1 LTRAISFDYR
11 TSMTSSFVIDVS
23 LWWLFPAS
31 LLVFALASMLG
42 IDGAALLLP
51 IVLFAM
57 EHLPADDQL
66 GLCLLCAV
74 AQLLV
79 GSIIVAYRKTVD
91 WTTCAVAVVISL
103 IGCVSGVLI
112 RTVLA
117 SYSSQ
122 VVLFLFSAT
131 MLVLALF
138 VAVLSVVGGGTRASL
153 LLAARPSS
161 SDMRSDASW
170 ESVADVPEEHS
181 HSNRS
186 SLSMPRSPLTPDL
199 SERSPLVQSVSSDSF
214 ERVHAHGATT
224 QPPVFRAPPLISEV
238 FLQPR
243 APPKST
249 TRIEELHDRLIVVR
263 SGEKF
268 RYRIGKP
275 LEAVALTLAGGLLT
289 GMVGSGIGLS
299 LVAVLVGRCRVPFE
313 VAVATALTTSLVS
326 VVVSSIAW
334 LVIDANSIGSLGV
347 AVFAGPGALVGSAVG
362 VWVSRF
368 CTSKFMPAVLVFV
381 YVAVATATL
390 LGALTERHFH

>member
-1 LTRAISFDYR
+1 
-11 TSMTSSFVIDVS
+11 MTAPFSIDVS
-23 LWWLFPAS
+23 LWWVFPAS
-31 LLVFALASMLG
+31 VMVFTLASMLG

-79 GSIIVAYRKTVD
+79 GSTVVAYRKTVD

-112 RTVLA
+112 RQLLA

-122 VVLFLFSAT
+122 VVLFLFSAS
-131 MLVLALF
+131 MLVLAVF
-138 VAVLSVVGGGTRASL
+138 VAVLSVVGTRASL
-153 LLAARPSS
+153 LLASRLSS
-161 SDMRSDASW
+161 ADMRSDASW

-199 SERSPLVQSVSSDSF
+199 SERSPLVQSASSDSF
-214 ERVHAHGATT
+214 ERVHAHGAATT
-224 QPPVFRAPPLISEV
+224 QPSVFRASPLISEV

-249 TRIEELHDRLIVVR
+249 TRIEELHDRLIVAR

-268 RYRIGKP
+268 RFRIGKP
-275 LEAVALTLAGGLLT
+275 LEAVALTLVGGLLT

-368 CTSKFMPAVLVFV
+368 CTSKFMPAVLVLA
-381 YVAVATATL
+381 YIAVATATL